1 MKCLSI
7 SLGRLTLLLCFI
19 LIYNTLN
26 SQSADF
32 KIQHVVDDISNTGG
46 SNTSF
51 TAVSD
56 LTNAFALPNNNRKVS
71 GGIDSDATNRNA
83 NDLSG
88 ARVLTATNTL
98 TYYRESGSVVS
109 NTRFNTS
116 IWEYTGPSGG
126 DNEMIVR
133 GRYTITL
140 NGSTNSTTQAL
151 SGITNANKCIPFI
164 TGILTNTSSQGADSG
179 TAIAYLENAST
190 LRVQKGTNA
199 NNVTV
204 YITLVE
210 FTGSNWTV
218 LHGDS
223 GESPDDSGSITL
235 RDGADGTGTAT
246 DVSNWSNAIIFT
258 QHRGDNTQD
267 GTNDA
272 IADNWPLTD
281 PGSNNQTVDW
291 LFHGDHDSNG
301 TNRHFVHILSN
312 TNLNV
317 TRFQNTSSTN
327 GETTIDISS
336 VGLTNTSEALII
348 GTSTSSGTGT
358 AYARGWRNYYFNST
372 TEVAHW
378 SARSGN
384 TMSHEIQIVD
394 FSNVSSVCAQ
404 ETIVHFAD
412 FESNWDSWTDGGAN
426 VNRVNNA
433 TRSYSNNY
441 SIELSSNDT
450 SGNSSSMLS
459 PSFNL
464 SQYDKVDFVFF
475 FTSHNSDNGDDFF
488 VEYSSDNGTNWTIIN
503 DFDCGDVSSKT
514 GDYES
519 TDTIIFYGKTV
530 TVQSTDFTFPNSASS
545 RFRVRSDADETNDL
559 LYIDNISIIGT
570 RYCTPN
576 TVGPG
581 GITTNLDLWLK
592 ADQLDGS
599 TEGTD
604 GNNVSE
610 WRDNGKGNHAKTVV
624 TGLEPVYRDNTS
636 NNFNFNPVIEFEN
649 NNSSSYGDMTY
660 IVNDGSRD
668 ELKGTGGFNSDDI
681 FMVVMPDPTITT
693 SIVPLDTFCS
703 SDPTSTNTA
712 TEDVTGFGYGNYS
725 VRFSNERFGYCIGT
739 SASYGRATTDT
750 NVDFNQIHII
760 NTRHNS
766 GDTGVNLYL
775 NNNQFGNLDANTGS
789 WAHNSN
795 TRYWLGRSQYWNG
808 SFDGRIAEVI
818 TYSATNSDT
827 DLTQARNRI
836 QSYLAIKYGITLG
849 TNGTSQDYVDS
860 NGTVIWDQS
869 VNTGYNYDIAG
880 IGRDDASELNQKQSR
895 SVNDDTDGTGRT
907 QGILTIGL
915 TDIYETNTDNKAS
928 NPTNFNDGDFLIW
941 GNNGADLEAAP
952 NVITV
957 NMSSS
962 IAPALSTQVT
972 FNGMQRVWKVVE
984 NGSNIPTV
992 KIRLQEDA
1000 VRNITPPGNYYMFI
1014 SDTDVFNPTADYR
1027 LMESDGSGNLE
1038 TEYDFDGTK
1047 YITFG
1052 YAPEV
1057 EVERSIYFDGIN
1069 DYIDVENRLSIN
1081 TTDFTISA
1089 WIKRDAVDSGTKS
1102 IISKRDIAFT
1112 QGIDFRILDNNSI
1125 EIIWKNG
1132 SDQSLISN
1140 TRLPDDKWHH
1150 VSAIY
1155 DGTNVFLYI
1164 DGILDNSDTR
1174 SNPISTNDSF
1184 IIGAAGKDNPVQF
1197 FNGHIDEVRIWDTAL
1212 TVDQLRFIM
1221 NQEIEENSGQVTGS
1235 ILPSTIKKNDIN
1247 AIAWSELAAYYPM
1260 SIFSYTNTLDLS
1272 GNGKQ
1277 GALRNLDTVDRQSA
1291 PLPYESNQNGNWDTD
1306 TTWNNGSVQY
1316 IPGST
1321 SIVDTNVSVDW
1332 NIIRTTHN
1340 ITMDNSSL
1348 PSANGDNRT
1357 ILGLYVDANEL
1368 TVDGDNS
1375 TDTGNGLTVSHYLS
1389 LEGKIDLEGES
1400 QLIQTHDSDLLV
1412 VSNGVLEKDQQGT
1425 ADTFTYNY
1433 WSAPVGEVDLSE
1445 NNYRYTVE
1453 DIFYDASNPVNFTS
1467 SGYNGS
1473 ATSPVTISDYWIW
1486 KYNNHPA
1493 GDYSSWQH
1501 VRRTGNINAGEGFTM
1516 KGPGTGSISTE
1527 QNYEFLGKPNNG
1539 NVTLNITSGNNYLV
1553 GNPYASAIDADKF
1566 IEDNGPILDYVDPT
1580 GGSNPETNTLLSGTL
1595 YFWEHWGGG
1604 SHILQEYQG
1613 GYASY
1618 NYSGAVAAASLGTND
1633 PDVGTGGTPT
1643 KLPGRYIPVGQG
1655 FFVTADNTGSITF
1668 NNNQRVFVK
1677 EGSAAS
1683 VFVKNNEFD
1692 ETTESA
1698 EIDER
1703 MKFRFGFY
1711 SISTNRRQ
1719 LLLTI
1724 DDDATTGVD
1733 WAYDAKVNEN
1743 QTDDMTWRINNE
1755 NYVIQGSNELE
1766 SSTIYPLCVKTSMDG
1781 IGSISIDELENVP
1794 DDIQIYLHDNSLNLY
1809 HDLRVSNY
1817 DIFLNTGLYENRF
1830 EITFDVPSTL
1840 GINDELSE
1848 SLDILYSSDKENL
1861 VLINPHNKAIKSLDV
1876 YNMLG
1881 QPIFSTT
1888 DISQYSSH
1896 SEYKLPTISSGTYIV
1911 KLNTNDDATI
1921 SKKIIVN

>member
-1 MKCLSI
+1 MCFTFVFSTLSI
-7 SLGRLTLLLCFI
+7 YSNSLHLKF
-19 LIYNTLN
+19 
-26 SQSADF
+26 
-32 KIQHVVDDISNTGG
+32 
-46 SNTSF
+46 
-51 TAVSD
+51 
-56 LTNAFALPNNNRKVS
+56 
-71 GGIDSDATNRNA
+71 
-83 NDLSG
+83 
-88 ARVLTATNTL
+88 
-98 TYYRESGSVVS
+98 E
-109 NTRFNTS
+109 
-116 IWEYTGPSGG
+116 
-126 DNEMIVR
+126 
-133 GRYTITL
+133 
-140 NGSTNSTTQAL
+140 STTYSFNELNINVKAVL
-151 SGITNANKCIPFI
+151 DINSAFNSIRIEKRNVELDC
-164 TGILTNTSSQGADSG
+164 NT
-179 TAIAYLENAST
+179 
-190 LRVQKGTNA
+190 
-199 NNVTV
+199 
-204 YITLVE
+204 
-210 FTGSNWTV
+210 F
-218 LHGDS
+218 
-223 GESPDDSGSITL
+223 SITDTKTTNIPTPNL
-235 RDGADGTGTAT
+235 KNNPCGTE
-246 DVSNWSNAIIFT
+246 
-258 QHRGDNTQD
+258 
-267 GTNDA
+267 
-272 IADNWPLTD
+272 
-281 PGSNNQTVDW
+281 
-291 LFHGDHDSNG
+291 
-301 TNRHFVHILSN
+301 
-312 TNLNV
+312 
-317 TRFQNTSSTN
+317 STIH
-327 GETTIDISS
+327 T
-336 VGLTNTSEALII
+336 
-348 GTSTSSGTGT
+348 
-358 AYARGWRNYYFNST
+358 
-372 TEVAHW
+372 
-378 SARSGN
+378 
-384 TMSHEIQIVD
+384 
-394 FSNVSSVCAQ
+394 
-404 ETIVHFAD
+404 AD
-412 FESNWDSWTDGGAN
+412 FESNWDSWSDGGAN

-433 TRSYSNNY
+433 SRSYSNNY

-459 PSFNL
+459 PLFNL
-464 SQYDKVDFVFF
+464 SQYNKVDFVFF
-475 FTSHNSDNGDDFF
+475 FASHNSDNGDDFF
-488 VEYSSDNGTNWTIIN
+488 IEYSSDSGSSWTTIN
-503 DFDCGDVSSKT
+503 DFVCGDVSSQN

-530 TVQSTDFTFPNSASS
+530 TLQSTSYTFPDGNVS
-545 RFRVRSDADETNDL
+545 RFRIRSDSDETNDL
-559 LYIDNISIIGT
+559 IYIDNISVIGT
-570 RYCTPN
+570 TYCLLN
-576 TVGPG
+576 TAGPG
-581 GITTNLDLWLK
+581 GVTSHLDLWLK

-599 TEGTD
+599 IEGTD
-604 GNNVSE
+604 GNNVGE
-610 WRDNGKGNHAKTVV
+610 WIDNGKGNHAKTVV
-624 TGLEPVYRDNTS
+624 SGLEPVYRNNAS
-636 NNFNFNPVIEFEN
+636 NNFNFNPVVEFEN
-649 NNSSSYGDMTY
+649 DNSSSYGDMTY

-681 FMVVMPDPTITT
+681 FMVVMPDPTIT
-693 SIVPLDTFCS
+693 SSMVPLDTFCS
-703 SDPTSTNTA
+703 SDQTSTDTA

-725 VRFSNERFGYCIGT
+725 ARFSNERFGYCIGT
-739 SASYGRATTDT
+739 ASGYGRATTST
-750 NVDFNQIHII
+750 SVNFNQIHII

-775 NNNQFGNLDANTGS
+775 NNNQFGNLDANTGG
-789 WAHNSN
+789 WGHNSN
-795 TRYWLGRSQYWNG
+795 SRYFIGRSQYWNG

-827 DLTQARNRI
+827 DLTEARNRI

-915 TDIYETNTDNKAS
+915 TDIYDTNSDNKSS

-941 GNNGADLEAAP
+941 GNNGVDLEAAP

-962 IAPALSTQVT
+962 IAPVLSTQVT

-1057 EVERSIYFDGIN
+1057 EEERSIYFDGID

-1089 WIKRDAVDSGTKS
+1089 WIKRDAADSGVKS
-1102 IISKRDIAFT
+1102 IISKRDIGFT

-1155 DGTNVFLYI
+1155 DGTNVFIYI
-1164 DGILDNSDTR
+1164 DGILDNNDTK

-1212 TVDQLRFIM
+1212 SADQLRFIM
-1221 NQEIEENSGQVTGS
+1221 NQEIEENSGQVMGL

-1247 AIAWSELAAYYPM
+1247 AIAWNELAAYYPM

-1306 TTWNNGSVQY
+1306 TTWSNGGVQY

-1332 NIIRTTHN
+1332 NIVRISHN

-1348 PSANGDNRT
+1348 PSANSDNRT
-1357 ILGLYVDANEL
+1357 ILGLYIDANEL
-1368 TVDGDNS
+1368 TLDGDSS
-1375 TDTGNGLTVSHYLS
+1375 TDTGNGLTVSHYLR

-1433 WSAPVGEVDLSE
+1433 WSAPVGEVDVSE
-1445 NNYRYTVE
+1445 NNYRYSVQ
-1453 DIFYDASNPVNFTS
+1453 DIFYDTSNPVNFTS

-1473 ATSPVTISDYWIW
+1473 ATNPITIADYWIW
-1486 KYNNHPA
+1486 KYNNYP

-1501 VRRTGNINAGEGFTM
+1501 IRSTGNINAGEGFTM
-1516 KGPGTGSISTE
+1516 KGPGTGSITTE

-1539 NVTLNITSGNNYLV
+1539 NVTLNITSGNNYLI
-1553 GNPYASAIDADKF
+1553 GNPYASAIDANKF

-1580 GGSNPETNTLLSGTL
+1580 GGSNPETNALLSGTL

-1633 PDVGTGGTPT
+1633 PDVGTGGTPS

-1655 FFVTADNTGSITF
+1655 FFVTADNTGFITF

-1724 DDDATTGVD
+1724 DDNASTGVD

-1755 NYVIQGSNELE
+1755 NYVIQGSNELD

-1781 IGSISIDELENVP
+1781 ISSISIDELENVP
-1794 DDIQIYLHDNSLNLY
+1794 DDIQIYLHDTSLNLY

-1817 DIFLNTGLYENRF
+1817 DIFLNSGLYENRF

-1848 SLDILYSSDKENL
+1848 SLDIFYSSDRENL

-1896 SEYKLPTISSGTYIV
+1896 SEFEIPTISSGTYIV

-1921 SKKIIVN
+1921 SKKIVVN